1 MSIEGFD
8 DNLANELKERANVY
22 LKKTEEENIKKAR
35 SMGIEDYLINDT
47 PFNSK
52 QLIMLVEKEIKSRD
66 DLADLSSEELIE
78 IIGTGSLQKAK
89 ADEIIIEARKH
100 WFDKV

>member
-1 MSIEGFD
+1 MQ
-8 DNLANELKERANVY
+8 
-22 LKKTEEENIKKAR
+22 
-35 SMGIEDYLINDT
+35 DYLINDT
-47 PFNSK
+47 PFDSK
-52 QLIMLVEKEIKSRD
+52 QLIMLLDKEIKTRD

-78 IIGTGSLQKAK
+78 IIGTSSLQKSK